1 MGLFS
6 NTWRAVTGKVSE
18 TGVFGQAFKA
28 SLFKDVT
35 IDYTRNDYD
44 LYRSLYYGVS
54 IGGKAQDML
63 IGAMFAKPIVNTTAG
78 FAMGEGISV
87 NLDEKYSETQQKI
100 NDWIEDNSSTIQ
112 SFVIHG
118 LRDGDSYLYID
129 EYGNLEEFD
138 AKTVTP
144 VIDPMSGLLIGYDV
158 EERYETVDSN
168 NNKEKIVVVKQ
179 YRTDSVKYTQYPDNQ
194 AERKNG
200 TVIYNKVY
208 TVDGAIT
215 PTEGQDIYQGDL
227 APRPLPIIHFANDV
241 EPRSI
246 YGNSELLNCLM
257 GIRNYHAIVANATKG
272 VINNANPIPVMKGVK
287 NAEQIA
293 KQSNKGETEDTDRIN
308 WSPDTI
314 LFLENPESDA
324 KYIQANG
331 FMDDTGKLLEY
342 YFSLIVEASETP
354 EFVFGTAVKSSLASV
369 SEQAPVV
376 AQKATR
382 KRQQL
387 LNPFTQMVESYVDR
401 KIRMSD
407 PLFLKLKNE
416 SYDIEIAFPDII
428 NEDKTM
434 TLNTVKYLN
443 EAGILSDETAL
454 ELLLSE
460 KINDPKEELD
470 KARKDN
476 EEQAP
481 NIGAVPT
488 EPNRLQ
494 AELNGNNQ
502 QTTNSTPKTSQ
513 TAPPTKSE
521 VVKQMIDTLDIETVR
536 EMTNDYESDDSFIQE
551 FILSLDPEVIAE
563 TV

>member
-18 TGVFGQAFKA
+18 TGVFGQAFKN
-28 SLFKDVT
+28 SLFNDVT

-54 IGGKAQDML
+54 INGKAQDML
-63 IGAMFAKPIVNTTAG
+63 IGAMFAKPIINTTAG

-87 NLDEKYSETQQKI
+87 NLDDSYSDTQQKI

-129 EYGNLEEFD
+129 EYGNLEELD

-144 VIDPMSGLLIGYDV
+144 VIDPLSGLLIGYDV
-158 EERYETVDSN
+158 EERYETVDSS
-168 NNKEKIVVVKQ
+168 NNKQKIVLVKQ

-194 AERKNG
+194 TKRENG
-200 TVIYNKVY
+200 TVIYSKVY

-215 PTEGQDIYQGDL
+215 PTEGADIYQGDL
-227 APRPLPIIHFANDV
+227 SPRPLPIIHFANDV

-287 NAEQIA
+287 NAEAIA
-293 KQSNKGETEDTDRIN
+293 RQSNKGETEDTDKIN

-342 YFSLIVEASETP
+342 YFALIVEASETP

-387 LNPFTQMVESYVDR
+387 LNPFTQMIESFVDR

-407 PLFLKLKNE
+407 PVFLKLKNQD
-416 SYDIEIAFPDII
+416 YDIEIAFPDII

-443 EAGILSDETAL
+443 EAGILSDETTL
-454 ELLLSE
+454 ELLLTD
-460 KINDPKEELD
+460 KIKDPKEELD
-470 KARKDN
+470 KAREDN
-476 EEQAP
+476 EAQAP
-481 NIGAVPT
+481 KLGAVPSQ
-488 EPNRLQ
+488 PNRLQ
-494 AELNGNNQ
+494 DELNANQ
-502 QTTNSTPKTSQ
+502 QQSTNSTSQ
-513 TAPPTKSE
+513 TAPTAPPTQSE
-521 VVKQMIDTLDIETVR
+521 VIRQMIDTLDVETIR
-536 EMTNDYESDDSFIQE
+536 EMTNDYESDDSFIEE